1 MADEVLNSFFKYNT
15 SIHLIIKV
23 SSTKKSVLH
32 IIQNVEVSVA
42 HWTTLFSHVSGR
54 LEIRKLCNFCGSS
67 SSWAQTDAVSCSW
80 HFHCFVCEFT
90 PSLKCLPSFFKISAN
105 KPGRN
110 PAVYIYFGAAR
121 WAKLPQKQLEL
132 GFSALSALPSWE
144 SRQNR
149 GRDDGSPLLRWHGG
163 ERTGCGI
170 PERQTE

>member
-1 MADEVLNSFFKYNT
+1 MKFWTVFFKYNT

-32 IIQNVEVSVA
+32 IIQNVEVSAV

-67 SSWAQTDAVSCSW
+67 SSWAQTDAVFCSW
-80 HFHCFVCEFT
+80 HFHWLLHLRVHSVPQV
-90 PSLKCLPSFFKISAN
+90 PSFFFKISAN

-110 PAVYIYFGAAR
+110 PAIYIYFGAAR

-132 GFSALSALPSWE
+132 IFSALSALPSWE

-149 GRDDGSPLLRWHGG
+149 VRDDGSPLLRWHGG